1 RWTIPTDRGVWA
13 YSTGDTLDQCP
24 RGVYR
29 EVEAGKAWQWM
40 APLPVVLN
48 RLQRRTATGAPEPIR
63 YRLAMSEDPDPDDI
77 VVCTADDV
85 RTGQW
90 APTLDVTLSPSRS
103 IVDAA
108 ATAIFDT
115 AKQHAELLPL
125 EPRFKNDRLT
135 MPPAGAGPAGYGEL
149 A

>member
-1 RWTIPTDRGVWA
+1 
-13 YSTGDTLDQCP
+13 
-24 RGVYR
+24 
-29 EVEAGKAWQWM
+29 QWM

-149 A
+149 ANVSEDEARTLWTEVAEIAGRSPRLALTIGVPLA